1 MKARDFR
8 DQSVEELEATLTETR
23 KKLFEL
29 TNEKKQ
35 AKQIDKPHQ
44 LGLLK
49 KDIARIKTII
59 NEKQSVAQQG

>member
-1 MKARDFR
+1 MKAQELR
-8 DQSVEELEATLTETR
+8 DQSVEELAATLTDTR
-23 KKLFEL
+23 RQLFEL

-35 AKQIDKPHQ
+35 AKQIEKPHQ

-59 NEKQSVAQQG
+59 NEKQSVAKQG